1 MIRTVIATSV
11 LVVGLVAALAQS
23 DPIAERKE
31 LMTLNGKGFYVDL
44 NRMVRGQA
52 PYDQAKVDAAF
63 EQIVSSA
70 KKIPTLFPDNAK
82 PGAKT
87 SASPEDKYS
96 ASPKVWENKADFEA
110 KNADLVKV
118 VSSVRGNVKNLDY
131 AQERLHG
138 CRESVRRLS
147 RDLSAQSQLI
157 LSTSTCPP
165 DLVRRVFLCAG
176 RRYFVT

>member
-87 SASPEDKYS
+87 SAPPEDKYS

-118 VSSVRGNVKNLDY
+118 VSSVRGNVKNLDSLKSAY
-131 AQERLHG
+131 TEVAKACDACHETYRLK
-138 CRESVRRLS
+138 
-147 RDLSAQSQLI
+147 AN
-157 LSTSTCPP
+157 
-165 DLVRRVFLCAG
+165 
-176 RRYFVT
+176 

>member
-11 LVVGLVAALAQS
+11 LAVGLVAALAQS

-63 EQIVSSA
+63 DQIVSSS
-70 KKIPTLFPDNAK
+70 KKFTTLYPDNAK

-118 VSSVRGNVKNLDY
+118 VSSGSRQREKSRTTLKSAY
-131 AQERLHG
+131 ADVAKACDACHETYRF
-138 CRESVRRLS
+138 R
-147 RDLSAQSQLI
+147 AN
-157 LSTSTCPP
+157 
-165 DLVRRVFLCAG
+165 
-176 RRYFVT
+176 

>member
-1 MIRTVIATSV
+1 MLGMKPKGEAMTRTAIVAS
-11 LVVGLVAALAQS
+11 LLAVGLVAALAQS
-23 DPIAERKE
+23 DPIAARKE
-31 LMTLNGKGFYVDL
+31 LMTLNGKAFYGDL

-63 EQIVSSA
+63 NQLVTSA
-70 KKIPTLFPDNAK
+70 KTFTTLYPDNAK

-118 VSSVRGNVKNLDY
+118 VTSVRGNVKNLDSLKSAFADVSKACDACHETY
-131 AQERLHG
+131 RL
-138 CRESVRRLS
+138 R
-147 RDLSAQSQLI
+147 AN
-157 LSTSTCPP
+157 
-165 DLVRRVFLCAG
+165 
-176 RRYFVT
+176 